1 MFRKPVKSMLVL
13 LLCLLLAVSVLPR
26 TAAAAP
32 GDYFWDFNDMTYGAQ
47 PDGFTT
53 AVLDTA
59 TYSPAISWWFP
70 GNVGAAVS
78 HLIGDPCVIMG
89 SWFTNT
95 AIQANRWLI
104 TPQVVVPEDGVLQW
118 KGLSMGSLLESYN
131 VLISTGGS
139 DPSEFTTL
147 LSITNEPAGNE
158 TRMYTTHTVDLSGYA
173 GQPVYI
179 AFQLV
184 SLNKFCLFLDDIRI
198 FAAHIITASAGT
210 GGGISPDG
218 ETAVGVGGTETY
230 TITPEAGY
238 RVSSVLVD
246 GAEQGNVSSYTFSDV
261 QENHTISASFER
273 VFTLAAS
280 AGANGTIS
288 PAGETVVVAGGTETY
303 TITPSAGYRVSSV
316 LVDGAEQGN
325 VSSYTFTDVQANH
338 TISASFAAVDRT
350 SGPDYIARGLS
361 DTASGVSVSGSSIH
375 RSASLRVRP
384 LAMDTLPAALCD
396 ALSDGNLL
404 LGHDISVSRG
414 FRGAVEVSFP
424 VGMAYEGQMVTIL
437 HAVNG
442 SVETYTAVVTGGRA
456 AVTVNSLS
464 PFAVLSSGIAAPANV
479 VVNPPKTGDAGNAA
493 GLALAL
499 AALMLAAALR
509 KRKARL

>member
-1 MFRKPVKSMLVL
+1 MKSAKSMLVL
-13 LLCLLLAVSVLPR
+13 ALCLLLAVSVFPR

-32 GDYFWDFNDMTYGAQ
+32 GDYFWDFNAMTNGAQ

-78 HLIGDPCVIMG
+78 HLLGDPCVIMG

-95 AIQANRWLI
+95 SIQANRWLI

-118 KGLSMGSLLESYN
+118 NALSMSSQLESYN

-147 LSITNEPAGNE
+147 LSVTNERAGNE
-158 TRMYTTHTVDLSGYA
+158 DRMYTTHAVDLSGYA

-184 SLNKFCLFLDDIRI
+184 SLYKFCLFLDDIRI
-198 FAAHIITASAGT
+198 FAAHIVTASAGANGT
-210 GGGISPDG
+210 VSPDG
-218 ETAVGVGGTETY
+218 ETAVAVGGTQTY
-230 TITPEAGY
+230 TITPDEGY
-238 RVSSVLVD
+238 RIASVLVD
-246 GAEQGNVSSYTFSDV
+246 GTEQGNVVSYTFSDV
-261 QENHTISASFER
+261 QENHTISATFER
-273 VFTLAAS
+273 VFTLTAS
-280 AGANGTIS
+280 AGENGTIS
-288 PAGETVVVAGGTETY
+288 PDGETAVVVGGTETY
-303 TITPSAGYRVSSV
+303 TITPNAGYRIASV
-316 LVDGAEQGN
+316 LVDGAEQGS
-325 VSSYTFTDVQANH
+325 VVSYTFTDVQADH
-338 TISASFAAVDRT
+338 TIAVSFAAIDRT

-361 DTASGVSVSGSSIH
+361 DTASGVSLYGSAIH

-384 LAMDTLPAALCD
+384 LSHEAMPAALRD
-396 ALSDGNLL
+396 ALSGSNLL
-404 LGHDISVSRG
+404 LGYDISVSRG
-414 FRGAVEVSFP
+414 FRGAVAVSFP
-424 VGMAYEGQMVTIL
+424 VGMAYEGQTVTIL
-437 HAVNG
+437 HAVDG
-442 SVETYTAVVTGGRA
+442 SIETYTAVVTGGMA
-456 AVTVNSLS
+456 TVTVTSLS
-464 PFAVLSSGIAAPANV
+464 PFAVLSSGIAAPAYV
-479 VVNPPKTGDAGNAA
+479 VADPPKTGDAGNAA

-499 AALMLAAALR
+499 SALALAAALR